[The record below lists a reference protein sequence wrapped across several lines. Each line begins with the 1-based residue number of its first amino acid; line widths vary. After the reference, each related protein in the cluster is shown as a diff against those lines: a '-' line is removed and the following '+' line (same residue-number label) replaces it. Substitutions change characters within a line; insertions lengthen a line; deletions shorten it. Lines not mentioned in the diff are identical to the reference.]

1 MPDVPCLC
9 HYHRATSITDVA
21 PCNEIVRFRK
31 VHRDKV
37 ATLFNALSYFDG
49 VNLAAR
55 RRSRGFFA
63 VGLMDLICPPSTIF
77 AAYNH
82 FAGPKDIRVYYY
94 NGHEGGSAYQT
105 VEQVK
110 FLMNLGG

>member
-9 HYHRATSITDVA
+9 HYRRATSITDAA
-21 PCNEIVRFRK
+21 PCNQIVRFRK
-31 VHRDKV
+31 LHRDKV
-37 ATLFNALSYFDG
+37 DTVFNTLSYFDM
-49 VNLAAR
+49 VNFAAR
-55 RRSRGFFA
+55 CRSRGFFA
-63 VGLMDLICPPSTIF
+63 VGLMDLIYPPSTVF